1 MRITQK
7 IHLTRLIEVINTFV
21 YLNVC
26 VLTAGGE
33 ASYVVHQSV
42 VAQEMAAY
50 YFHFRMLISLCVAGV
65 LIEDYVNLAY
75 LDE

>member
-1 MRITQK
+1 M
-7 IHLTRLIEVINTFV
+7 
-21 YLNVC
+21 YLNLC
-26 VLTAGGE
+26 ALTTGGE

-50 YFHFRMLISLCVAGV
+50 YFHFRMLISLCVAGL
-65 LIEDYVNLAY
+65 LIEDYANLAY